1 MAKITA
7 GRDKPAD
14 ADMGLSGV
22 EAGRADLSGEEIVS
36 LVPGMYTDEESTGT
50 KGMTTDGTSIC
61 ITARSSDGRKGI
73 INPIIII
80 SHA

>member
-7 GRDKPAD
+7 GQDKPAD
-14 ADMGLSGV
+14 ADMGLLGV
-22 EAGRADLSGEEIVS
+22 KAGRADLSGEDIVS
-36 LVPGMYTDEESTGT
+36 LVPGKDTGDESTGT
-50 KGMTTDGTSIC
+50 AGMTTDGTSIC
-61 ITARSSDGRKGI
+61 ITARSNDGRNGI